1 MIFLFIYHFLIFQLS
16 HSKQS
21 IPLSGVLFSLVRTHH
36 SPHALPC
43 FLSNFALVVRD
54 LPRLPALLRSKARAG
69 NDGTKAGWHGYLSD
83 CHPYQRGAFL
93 SLINYDKEK
102 NGSARQATDGAD
114 SGASAHE

>member
-36 SPHALPC
+36 SPHAPPR

-54 LPRLPALLRSKARAG
+54 LPRLPTPLRSKARG
-69 NDGTKAGWHGYLSD
+69 GEDGTTTGGTEAS
-83 CHPYQRGAFL
+83 PTAIRTREAFFYFN
-93 SLINYDKEK
+93 SL
-102 NGSARQATDGAD
+102 
-114 SGASAHE
+114 